1 MNLMTIP
8 MTDHPSHHFMGGFD
22 PEEGWRCG
30 NCDCRPMGLW
40 APLPCGL
47 GERDLRA
54 VIDSVP
60 TVESRHDASDWLAEM
75 LAWALR
81 STVTGSAAT
90 AARASGA
97 RCGVGTLSSVER
109 EYRHYHGGC

>member
-8 MTDHPSHHFMGGFD
+8 MTDHPSHRFFSTFD
-22 PEEGWRCG
+22 GEMRCD

-60 TVESRHDASDWLAEM
+60 TVESRYDASDWLAEM
-75 LAWALR
+75 LAWVIEDGAALNR
-81 STVTGSAAT
+81 DWE
-90 AARASGA
+90 
-97 RCGVGTLSSVER
+97 RCDCGKGEWCPMRRRDPVER
-109 EYRHYHGGC
+109 